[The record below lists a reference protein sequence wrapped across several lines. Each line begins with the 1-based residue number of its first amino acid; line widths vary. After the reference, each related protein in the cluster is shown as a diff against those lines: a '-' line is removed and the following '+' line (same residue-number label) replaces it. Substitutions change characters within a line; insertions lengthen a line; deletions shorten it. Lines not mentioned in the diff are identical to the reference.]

1 MEIIEENIRILIE
14 NPLDKNAF
22 YNPAMKIVRN
32 LNIEIYKN
40 FAKEGYKFLDLL
52 ASVGANSIRIKK
64 DLPFIE
70 VYANDVSKKAV
81 ELLKNNTQINEVQ
94 INILNHNAKN
104 LHCYLK
110 EKFEIIDI
118 DPFGSPLKFFPYVLN
133 FLSKQTLLSL
143 TATDIATLSG
153 KNSETC
159 LMRYGIFCVKNDM
172 EREIG
177 LRNLIY
183 KTITFFS
190 SFQYLAKIIFGY
202 SDRHF
207 AKVYLILEKSSKKNI
222 EKFLK
227 ENVGFISFCENCLNK
242 KIGFHEKCEFCNSNF
257 KIIGPTYLGK
267 LFDEKFVRKALENA
281 KYLDVKKIFA
291 KVLEDFSEDYT
302 LPPITFNTHLI
313 AKILKRN
320 VKSIEHL
327 KNELKNLG
335 IKSSKSYL
343 DPKSIRT
350 SDYKTLREIFL
361 K

>member
-1 MEIIEENIRILIE
+1 MIEENIRILIE
-14 NPLDKNAF
+14 NPLAKDAF

-32 LNIEIYKN
+32 LNVEIYKN
-40 FAKEGYKFLDLL
+40 YAKDGYKFLDLL

-81 ELLKNNTQINEVQ
+81 ELLKNNAKINEVQ
-94 INILNHNAKN
+94 INILNYNAKN

-118 DPFGSPLKFFPYVLN
+118 DPFGSPIKFFPYVLN
-133 FLSKQTLLSL
+133 FLSKKTLLSL

-153 KNSETC
+153 RNSETC

-172 EREIG
+172 EREIA
-177 LRNLIY
+177 LRNLIH

-190 SFQYLAKIIFGY
+190 SFQYLPKIVFSY

-207 AKVYLILEKSSKKNI
+207 AKVYLVLEKSSKKKI
-222 EKFLK
+222 EKMLK

-242 KIGFHEKCEFCNSNF
+242 KIGIHEKCEICNSSF

-267 LFDEKFVRKALENA
+267 LFDKNFVRKSLENT
-281 KYLDVKKIFA
+281 KYLDVKKIFTKA
-291 KVLEDFSEDYT
+291 LEDFSEDYT
-302 LPPITFNTHLI
+302 LPPISFNTHLI
-313 AKILKRN
+313 AKKFKKN
-320 VKSIEHL
+320 VRSIEYL
-327 KNELKNLG
+327 RNELKNLD
-335 IKSSKSYL
+335 IKASKSYL

-350 SDYKTLREIFL
+350 FDYKSLREIFL
-361 K
+361 NEV